1 MSFAISRNIFYEPTY
16 SESGESCE
24 SCDLEIDK
32 INDSDSKTV
41 YNLFVQSLLSVGSFH
56 NLTGHVLMG
65 GRFVYSRDTYD
76 GIGNSSRYY
85 KYILDGKTYYLEQ
98 CAYTVAITDFEVAN
112 DVNLLTPEIVRNKLH
127 RQLDDMP
134 DYKSIQAIVY
144 ALRYDIMEDGYEKNK
159 LSMNSM
165 FDEFRIIKK
174 GGYVLDLLLNDY
186 LSFIN
191 TVHRSKG
198 ECEDKIKSKI
208 YEMRKLAD
216 ADVVA
221 EPLQQ
226 MKLVFKNILD
236 ICVEQFPYILLT
248 QEEFE
253 KDTTRTVINATS
265 FELYQE
271 NKIALNVQQNKKADE
286 LILKRFL
293 LQPPFDIYRE

>member
-1 MSFAISRNIFYEPTY
+1 MSFAISRNIFYTPTY
-16 SESGESCE
+16 IESSEGSESS
-24 SCDLEIDK
+24 DLEID
-32 INDSDSKTV
+32 NSKTA
-41 YNLFVQSLLSVGSFH
+41 YNLFIQSLLSIGSFH

-65 GRFVYSRDTYD
+65 GRFVYSRDTY
-76 GIGNSSRYY
+76 NSSRYY

-112 DVNLLTPEIVRNKLH
+112 DVNQLTPEIVRNKLH

-144 ALRYDIMEDGYEKNK
+144 ALRYDTMEDGYEKNK

-174 GGYVLDLLLNDY
+174 GGYLLDLLLNDY

-191 TVHRSKG
+191 TVHRSEGCEG
-198 ECEDKIKSKI
+198 ECEDKIKKKI
-208 YEMRKLAD
+208 YEMRKLVD
-216 ADVVA
+216 DDDVIA

-226 MKLVFKNILD
+226 MKLIFKDILD
-236 ICVEQFPYILLT
+236 ICVEQFPDILLT

-253 KDTTRTVINATS
+253 KEPTRTVINATS

-271 NKIALNVQQNKKADE
+271 NKIALNVQPNKRADE
-286 LILKRFL
+286 LILSRFL